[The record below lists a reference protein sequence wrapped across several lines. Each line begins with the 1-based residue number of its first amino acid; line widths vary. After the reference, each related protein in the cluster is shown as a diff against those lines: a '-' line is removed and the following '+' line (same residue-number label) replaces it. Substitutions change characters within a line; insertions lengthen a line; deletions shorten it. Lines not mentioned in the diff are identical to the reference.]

1 MRPRKISGKN
11 GHEIQLFFLLF
22 FGNKTFRFGS
32 FYNLHFSF
40 PFSNTVCFVLFLVR
54 RIKEREVFPCYLNYL
69 LVTQVLHL
77 ILNR

>member
-54 RIKEREVFPCYLNYL
+54 RIKERGFSL
-69 LVTQVLHL
+69 LFKLFVGNTSVTS
-77 ILNR
+77 NFK